1 MAKRH
6 KTALAAE
13 VVRQRHEH
21 RSSGAHGVHA
31 DQNSR
36 RVRAGRRNR
45 IGSRSAQK
53 RLAIKHDLA

>member
-6 KTALAAE
+6 KTALATE
-13 VVRQRHEH
+13 IVHQRHAH
-21 RSSGAHGVHA
+21 RSSGAAGVHA

-45 IGSRSAQK
+45 IGSRSAQ
-53 RLAIKHDLA
+53 RRWAIKHDIA